1 MNKLLDKYKKKNY
14 NRIVTHD
21 YQLHNFMVKYINI
34 ASVLGT
40 KTLYLANL
48 RKLGE
53 GVAVIQ
59 WDFPILSLSE
69 YQKPVSQQLCT
80 IKTLHLHTSRTAY
93 VQNFETKTSGKY
105 QTFPCST

>member
-1 MNKLLDKYKKKNY
+1 MVFISKIQEMNKLLDKYLKKNY

-53 GVAVIQ
+53 VR
-59 WDFPILSLSE
+59 
-69 YQKPVSQQLCT
+69 QLFNG
-80 IKTLHLHTSRTAY
+80 ISP
-93 VQNFETKTSGKY
+93 F
-105 QTFPCST
+105 